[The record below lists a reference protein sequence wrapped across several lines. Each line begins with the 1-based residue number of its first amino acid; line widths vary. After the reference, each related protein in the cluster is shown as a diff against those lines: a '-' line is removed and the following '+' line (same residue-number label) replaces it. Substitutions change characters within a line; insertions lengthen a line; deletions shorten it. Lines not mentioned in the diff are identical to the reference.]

1 MRRVLSVCAVALLL
15 AGAASAAEART
26 HKGRPA
32 KPPAPAAAA
41 APQPKAPPPGPP
53 GGRARVIEKVT
64 DDIFRAGNGNWWSL
78 FAVTKA
84 GIILVDPISVDFAG
98 WLKAQ
103 LAERYPGVPVR
114 YVIYSHSHWD
124 HVEGGAVFKDTAQFV
139 AQDGFRRNMDGRYPH
154 MPGDMVDRN
163 ANGTIEIE
171 EIQIPSNEHP
181 GICGMPDFWFAHQD
195 RNHDGHITSAEYFAD
210 IPPPDITYSDS
221 MTLTLGGMTVKLIF
235 PGKNHADDGTVV
247 YFPAERVVFSTDFPA
262 DALVTTS
269 MRSFPSACG
278 AFDEHPMSEWIR
290 SYRTIEALDFDV
302 LAQGHGAALFRK
314 SDVTEGR
321 EYFEYLRDQVSA
333 GMAAGKSLDE
343 LRRTLMLDRYKDWA
357 NYDKLRVMNIEAAY
371 RNLSTYK

>member
-1 MRRVLSVCAVALLL
+1 MKRVLSVCAVALL
-15 AGAASAAEART
+15 AMSAAEAKPK
-26 HKGRPA
+26 HA
-32 KPPAPAAAA
+32 KPPAPAAQSA
-41 APQPKAPPPGPP
+41 QPAKPPPPVPP
-53 GGRARVIEKVT
+53 GFNRPRVIERVT

-84 GIILVDPISVDFAG
+84 GIILVDPISPDFAQ
-98 WLKAQ
+98 WLKDQ
-103 LAERYPGVPVR
+103 LAQRYPGVPVR

-124 HVEGGAVFKDTAQFV
+124 HVEGAAVFKDTALIV
-139 AQDGFRRNMDGRYPH
+139 AQDGFRKNMDGRYPH
-154 MPGDMVDRN
+154 MPGDMIDRN

-247 YFPAERVVFSTDFPA
+247 FFPAERVVFSTDFPA

-269 MRSFPSACG
+269 MRSLPSACG

-290 SYRTIEALDFDV
+290 SYRSIEALDFDI
-302 LAQGHGAALFRK
+302 LAQGHGTVLFKK

-321 EYFEYLRDQVSA
+321 EYFEYLQGQVSA
-333 GMAAGKSLDE
+333 GMAAGKSLEE
-343 LRRTLMLDRYKDWA
+343 LKRTLMLEKYKDWA
-357 NYDKLRVMNIEAAY
+357 NYDRLRVMNIEAAY
-371 RNLSTYK
+371 RNLSIYK

>member
-1 MRRVLSVCAVALLL
+1 MRRILSVCAVALLL
-15 AGAASAAEART
+15 ASGAEAKT
-26 HKGRPA
+26 KAA
-32 KPPAPAAAA
+32 KHPKAPPPAAAA
-41 APQPKAPPPGPP
+41 AQPAKPPPSVPP
-53 GGRARVIEKVT
+53 GFNRPRVIEKVT

-78 FAVTKA
+78 YAVTKA
-84 GIILVDPISVDFAG
+84 GIILVDPISPDFAT

-124 HVEGGAVFKDTAQFV
+124 HVEGAAVFKDTALIV
-139 AQDGFRRNMDGRYPH
+139 AQDGFRKNMDGRYPH
-154 MPGDMVDRN
+154 MPGDMIDRN

-210 IPPPDITYSDS
+210 IPAPDITYSDS
-221 MTLTLGGMTVKLIF
+221 MTLTLGGMTVKLVF

-247 YFPAERVVFSTDFPA
+247 FFPAERVVFSTDFPA

-269 MRSFPSACG
+269 MRSLPSACG

-290 SYRTIEALDFDV
+290 SYKTIEALDFDV
-302 LAQGHGAALFRK
+302 LAQGHGTVLFRK
-314 SDVTEGR
+314 ADVTEGR

-333 GMAAGKSLDE
+333 GMAAGKSLEE
-343 LRRTLMLDRYKDWA
+343 LKRTLMLEKYKDWA
-357 NYDKLRVMNIEAAY
+357 NYDRLRAMNVEAAY
-371 RNLSTYK
+371 RNLSLYK